1 MDALADVE
9 DGLTQEADEILLEYP
24 HTSPADLAASFERTI
39 ANYDGDR
46 DMAVA
51 IIAELRRRAD
61 AGVRLWPSQPSAP
74 EATDA
79 ITDDDIPW

>member
-1 MDALADVE
+1 MDVLASAE
-9 DGLTQEADEILLEYP
+9 WLTQEADEILLEYP
-24 HTSPADLAASFERTI
+24 RTSPADLAASFERTI
-39 ANYDGDR
+39 ASYDGDR

-61 AGVRLWPSQPSAP
+61 AGVRLWPGGPSTPKAA
-74 EATDA
+74 EA